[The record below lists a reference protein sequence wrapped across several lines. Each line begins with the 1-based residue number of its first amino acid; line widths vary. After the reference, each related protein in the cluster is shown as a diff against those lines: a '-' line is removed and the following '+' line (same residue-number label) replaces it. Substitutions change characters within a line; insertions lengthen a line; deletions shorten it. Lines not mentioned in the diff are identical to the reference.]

1 MLVGHT
7 FLYNQA
13 IIHTKTI
20 LESSAFGNLLYMYA
34 TRTNLGPFRTDVNA
48 AWDLAPHDISIFQ
61 YLTGKVPD
69 WVCAFGA
76 KPLSEVAECSSPRK
90 KKAKTEPQEDV
101 AFITMGYEGSELV
114 SQVHVSW
121 ANPKKVRELTL
132 VGSGMRVVF
141 DDMDTSAQVKVYKT
155 PVSLGKAL
163 PTETP
168 GD

>member
-7 FLYNQA
+7 FLYNKAVQQ
-13 IIHTKTI
+13 TKGI
-20 LESSAFGNLLYMYA
+20 LQSSGFGDLLYMYA

-61 YLTGKVPD
+61 YLTGKVPS
-69 WVCAFGA
+69 WVTAVGA
-76 KPLSEVAECSSPRK
+76 KPLSANGSSSPRK
-90 KKAKTEPQEDV
+90 KKAKTEPMEDV
-101 AFITMGYEGSELV
+101 VFITMGYEDSNLV

-141 DDMDTSAQVKVYKT
+141 DDMDPAAHVKVYKT